1 MNFLGCDRE
10 QTFLLPPSLDEWLP
24 DDHFARFVI
33 AAVEEM
39 DLSGF
44 YADYRADGHG
54 RPAHDPAMMVA
65 LLVYAY
71 ARGQRSSRVI
81 ERGCFE
87 DIAMRFIAANRQP
100 DHTTIARFR
109 QRHERALAELF
120 GQVLGLCAQAGLAG
134 VAVLA
139 VDGTKVHANASER
152 ATRDYEQLAEEAL
165 NEAGEVD
172 AAEDAQFAERRG
184 DELPGELAT
193 AQGRKKW
200 LEAARRRLEAEREVE
215 ARPIAQSR
223 PARVREAKRR
233 LEEELATEVRANDAY
248 EAYRAQGRMKN
259 GRRFGS
265 PPKPYTPPEQP
276 TGKINVTDPDS
287 RTLKTPRGFVQG
299 YNAQAVCNEQQIVVA
314 AEVSVSSADFGQMGP
329 MIDKARAELAA
340 AGVTDQPGVVL
351 ADAGYWHG
359 HQIDSLMGEVS
370 VSFRNLLSVPASTLV
385 AVAEVSRS
393 HLSSSTSRRPCGIRG
408 SCSGR
413 KASITV
419 VLALRASR
427 YLSNSDKKPSPAF
440 IDVGS
445 SADAS
450 GVLARA
456 ASAAASPFS
465 DAGADDDDVGIR
477 LARAWRRID
486 PGSLGGDAIEIALEP
501 SRGADQQVAG
511 WGIAEI
517 CESVVGPTRREHHA
531 PAVAPKQLLAK
542 LKGELTVEHVEGLI
556 EVVVVK
562 WRPLPMSRNGAL
574 DHGNLIGGL
583 LAA

>member
-1 MNFLGCDRE
+1 MSQSFLGCDRE

-24 DDHFARFVI
+24 EDHFARFVI
-33 AAVEEM
+33 AAVEAM
-39 DLSGF
+39 DLTGF

-71 ARGQRSSRVI
+71 ARGERSSRVI

-152 ATRDYEQLAEEAL
+152 QTRDYRQLAEEAL
-165 NEAGEVD
+165 NEAAEVD
-172 AAEDAQFAERRG
+172 AAEDAQFGDRGG

-200 LEAARRRLEAEREVE
+200 LEAARRRLDAQRETE
-215 ARPIAQSR
+215 ARPIPQAR

-248 EAYRAQGRMKN
+248 EAYRAHGRMKN

-265 PPKPYTPPEQP
+265 PPKPYTPPDQP
-276 TGKINVTDPDS
+276 AGRINVTDPDS
-287 RTLKTPRGFVQG
+287 RTLKTPRGFLQG
-299 YNAQAVCNEQQIVVA
+299 YNAQAVCNEHQIVVA

-329 MIDKARAELAA
+329 MIDKARTELGA
-340 AGVTDQPGVVL
+340 AGVAEQPGVVL

-359 HQIDSLMGEVS
+359 GQIDALMGEGIQVLIPPDADTRRGRRPGWDGGRYAFMRNVLDTTAGGEVYAQRQRMIEPIFADTKFNRRADRFLRRGRAAARS
-370 VSFRNLLSVPASTLV
+370 EWRLITATGNLLKL
-385 AVAEVSRS
+385 
-393 HLSSSTSRRPCGIRG
+393 
-408 SCSGR
+408 
-413 KASITV
+413 
-419 VLALRASR
+419 
-427 YLSNSDKKPSPAF
+427 
-440 IDVGS
+440 
-445 SADAS
+445 
-450 GVLARA
+450 
-456 ASAAASPFS
+456 
-465 DAGADDDDVGIR
+465 
-477 LARAWRRID
+477 WRH
-486 PGSLGGDAIEIALEP
+486 AN
-501 SRGADQQVAG
+501 
-511 WGIAEI
+511 
-517 CESVVGPTRREHHA
+517 A
-531 PAVAPKQLLAK
+531 PAVA
-542 LKGELTVEHVEGLI
+542 
-556 EVVVVK
+556 
-562 WRPLPMSRNGAL
+562 
-574 DHGNLIGGL
+574 
-583 LAA
+583 